1 MKSNFLKHDPNNTI
15 ATYIARARVNA
26 EAKAKAQ
33 GAIDSAAESALL
45 DSLVFFN
52 QMNPQ
57 FPQNKIEDLKVV
69 FSVVS
74 PFAELRHD
82 GEVQCMA
89 TKSTYAAAKKLADG
103 MTIGQFNMRV
113 VAQYVLKG
121 TYIGD

>member
-1 MKSNFLKHDPNNTI
+1 MSNQIKHDPNNTI

-26 EAKAKAQ
+26 EAKAKMQ

-45 DSLVFFN
+45 DSMVFFN
-52 QMNPQ
+52 QINPQ
-57 FPQNKIEDLKVV
+57 FPQTPMQELKVV

-74 PFAELRHD
+74 PFAEVRHD

-89 TKSTYAAAKKLADG
+89 TKSTYVAAKKLADG
-103 MTIGQFNMRV
+103 MTIGKFNMRV

-121 TYIGD
+121 TMITD